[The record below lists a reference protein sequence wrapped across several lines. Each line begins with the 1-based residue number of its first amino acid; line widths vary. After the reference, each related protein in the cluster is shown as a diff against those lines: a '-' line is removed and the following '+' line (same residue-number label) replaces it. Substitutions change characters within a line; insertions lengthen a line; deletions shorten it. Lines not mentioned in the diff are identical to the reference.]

1 LESKYTDAD
10 YFDWREKGAVTPVKN
25 QMACHSDWAFA
36 TAAAVEGAHF
46 IKTGELLS
54 LSEQ

>member
-1 LESKYTDAD
+1 LESKDTDTD
-10 YFDWREKGAVTPVKN
+10 NFDWREKGAVTPVKN

-36 TAAAVEGAHF
+36 TAATVEGAHF